1 MLNCSSIIFTSFM
14 VYLWLF
20 APDGVWEPICI
31 PLPKRMD
38 KFNKSTNVWELIFNV
53 SFMPALLDGS
63 SGCFFAEHWYNTS
76 CHSFVG
82 TSPFEVLYGHKPI
95 HFGLSV
101 TEVTVLSDLSSWLK
115 ERSLMQALVCQHI
128 CCMLSNKWRSR
139 SINSTSIVHLPST
152 TTFILNF
159 SPIFIFHSL
168 TAPVRNWHSNSMAL
182 SYPREDWCC
191 RLQTR
196 ITTFFFNAP
205 CVSYLLA

>member
-1 MLNCSSIIFTSFM
+1 MDFISGLPKFGHANNILVSLDKFTKYNHFLPIHHPYIEIPIAQLFIDHIYKLHGLPLAISSDRDLVLIDKL
-14 VYLWLF
+14 VLEVF

-63 SGCFFAEHWYNTS
+63 SGFFFAEHWYNTS

-128 CCMLSNKWRSR
+128 CCMLSNK
-139 SINSTSIVHLPST
+139 
-152 TTFILNF
+152 
-159 SPIFIFHSL
+159 
-168 TAPVRNWHSNSMAL
+168 
-182 SYPREDWCC
+182 
-191 RLQTR
+191 
-196 ITTFFFNAP
+196 
-205 CVSYLLA
+205 